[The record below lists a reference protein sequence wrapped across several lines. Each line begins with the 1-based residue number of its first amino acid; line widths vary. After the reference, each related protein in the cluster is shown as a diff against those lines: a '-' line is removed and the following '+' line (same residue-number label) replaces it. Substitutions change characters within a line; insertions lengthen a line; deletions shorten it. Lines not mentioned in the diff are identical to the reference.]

1 VRKGD
6 SLKSIAAHYQISVAE
21 LKNANHLGAARL
33 RNGQTLMIPGQ
44 GSRAPALESPRQVA
58 QAERPSS
65 NANGNA
71 SRSYKVK
78 NGDNLWQIAHTTGVG
93 VDDLKRW
100 NSLDSHGVKP
110 GQVLKLQGG
119 QQLAARA
126 SGKSSQ
132 DAVTYYKVKQGDS
145 MYLIAK
151 RFNVEMQHIKRWNPR
166 SAHALKP
173 GQTLT
178 LYLDT
183 ASR

>member
-1 VRKGD
+1 MPSATTV
-6 SLKSIAAHYQISVAE
+6 SVAE
-21 LKNANHLGAARL
+21 LKSSNRLGNGRL
-33 RNGQTLMIPGQ
+33 RHGQALLIPSHG
-44 GSRAPALESPRQVA
+44 GGRLPELESTPQLA
-58 QAERPSS
+58 MAEVRP
-65 NANGNA
+65 AP

-78 NGDNLWQIAHTTGVG
+78 NGENLWQIARTTGVG

-100 NSLDSHGVKP
+100 NNLDSHGIKP
-110 GQVLKLQGG
+110 GQTLKLQSGS
-119 QQLAARA
+119 QLVARA
-126 SGKSSQ
+126 TSSDKAQ
-132 DAVTYYKVKQGDS
+132 KQKEAATYYKVQRGDS